1 VGGNLELR
9 TEKGDKIQ
17 KLKSKKKKKI
27 SRAGWVPGVTR
38 MITRNK

>member
-17 KLKSKKKKKI
+17 KLKSKKKKKNKQ
-27 SRAGWVPGVTR
+27 SRVGTGSHEDD
-38 MITRNK
+38 NQK